1 MSLEF
6 ANDDARRFERDL
18 KMMERRVRDLR
29 PALLAFGQHMT
40 TIPARAV
47 RAQADPTTG
56 APWPVLSGLTAGNR
70 RGSGGTKALQDTGR
84 LVQSWLAAT
93 PRVDG
98 LTVTIQSNVAYARLH
113 NEGGTIK
120 PKTAKHL
127 ALPLSQKAA
136 LGAKRIGVRAY
147 VDSVA
152 KKVGKKPFVLTS
164 KAGNKFLV
172 VGNRAGGLDFLF
184 LLKKSV
190 TIPARRYA
198 GMGDKDLRRLRS
210 ILRAHLLG
218 KA

>member
-1 MSLEF
+1 MGLKF
-6 ANDDARRFERDL
+6 ANDDARPFERDL
-18 KMMERRVRDLR
+18 KMMERRVRDLQ

-70 RGSGGTKALQDTGR
+70 RGSGTKALQDTGR

-120 PKTAKHL
+120 PRAAKNL

-152 KKVGKKPFVLTS
+152 KKTGKKPFVLTS

-198 GMGDKDLRRLRS
+198 GMGDKDLQLLRS

-218 KA
+218 KG